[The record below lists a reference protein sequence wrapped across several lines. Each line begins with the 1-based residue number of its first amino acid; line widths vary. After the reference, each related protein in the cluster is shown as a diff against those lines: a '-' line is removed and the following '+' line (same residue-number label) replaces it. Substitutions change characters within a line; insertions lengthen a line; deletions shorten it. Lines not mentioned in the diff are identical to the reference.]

1 MTTDVRID
9 RTRATDYET
18 IFILRADID
27 SDASERVIS
36 RVVHAIDQAGGKL
49 MKLESWGKR
58 RLAFPIGKQRKG
70 FYVYVRYLGYR
81 GLVLEIERNLRLLD
95 TVLRH
100 MTVLLARDID
110 PATIT
115 VDPEEVKLARLEITE
130 GEDDREE
137 SIESTLGLADD
148 QRPERR
154 ERRPEV
160 DEMADVE
167 DGDEFAPRK
176 PAAAAAAAAAP
187 AVTEPAAV
195 PATAAA
201 EKVEA

>member
-36 RVVHAIDQAGGKL
+36 RVVHAIDEAGGKL
-49 MKLESWGKR
+49 LKLESWGKR
-58 RLAFPIGKQRKG
+58 RLSFPIGKQRKG

-81 GLVLEIERNLRLLD
+81 GLVLEIERNLRLID
-95 TVLRH
+95 TVMRH

-110 PATIT
+110 PATVT

-160 DEMADVE
+160 EEPVE
-167 DGDEFAPRK
+167 DGDDFAHK
-176 PAAAAAAAAAP
+176 TPAVTAPASVDSTASTPAVAPEAAP
-187 AVTEPAAV
+187 AV
-195 PATAAA
+195 A
-201 EKVEA
+201 EKVEI

>member
-9 RTRATDYET
+9 RNRATDYET

-27 SDASERVIS
+27 SDASERAIS
-36 RVVHAIDQAGGKL
+36 RVVNAIEQGGGKL
-49 MKLESWGKR
+49 LKLESWGKR

-70 FYVYVRYLGYR
+70 FYVYARYLGYR
-81 GLVLEIERNLRLLD
+81 GMVTEIERNLRMLD

-100 MTVLLARDID
+100 MTVLLARDVD
-110 PATIT
+110 PASMT

-130 GEDDREE
+130 GEEDREE
-137 SIESTLGLADD
+137 SIESSLGLADE

-154 ERRPEV
+154 ERRPEAE
-160 DEMADVE
+160 EMGE
-167 DGDEFAPRK
+167 PEEGDEFAPG
-176 PAAAAAAAAAP
+176 AAP
-187 AVTEPAAV
+187 TP
-195 PATAAA
+195 PAA